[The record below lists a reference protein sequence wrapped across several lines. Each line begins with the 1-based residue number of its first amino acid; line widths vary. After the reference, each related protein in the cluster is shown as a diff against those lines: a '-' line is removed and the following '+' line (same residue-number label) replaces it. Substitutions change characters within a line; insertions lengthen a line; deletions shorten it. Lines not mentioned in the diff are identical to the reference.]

1 MLPYILLG
9 QILPVSFTVSLFLVH
24 LHLAAPEL
32 ATAPTSAEKHSITVR
47 STNSPPEVQ
56 APTHRKTSLLLPTI
70 LLNTVLLSLAP
81 LRQHTLFIPLVL
93 FTRLLLL
100 LPFTGRIST
109 REVEVDKCIT
119 VSGGFVI
126 ANLMAFWRGY
136 GVWES
141 VLRGG
146 GEFGGHAV
154 MTFAWDIV
162 VAGVVGRVLAWGG
175 GV

>member
-32 ATAPTSAEKHSITVR
+32 TTTPTSAEKQSHIAQAPE
-47 STNSPPEVQ
+47 STSEVQ
-56 APTHRKTSLLLPTI
+56 LPPHRKTSLLLPTI

-81 LRQHTLFIPLVL
+81 LRQHALFIPLVL

-109 REVEVDKCIT
+109 RSVEVDRCIT

-146 GEFGGHAV
+146 EFAGHAV

-162 VAGVVGRVLAWGG
+162 VVGVVGRVLAWGG